1 MRIVPQPTD
10 LYASLISVTISPD
23 PNIALRRLGGSSRS
37 LSEWVTTFHLL
48 LVVID
53 PYTHESSWIVET
65 AGRILRSFKGAD
77 CRGAWMVL
85 GGEENSKEFLGPWA
99 TEILTFVDPDLSFVR
114 GIQLDKT
121 PALLHFDQSP
131 QLVGSAEGWNPS
143 DWKEIASNLADA
155 MSWSKPIIPNSED
168 PSPYEGVPLKAK

>member
-1 MRIVPQPTD
+1 MPHGIAVLKTCKYLWPNVRIVPQQKA
-10 LYASLISVTISPD
+10 LCASLISVTISPD
-23 PNIALRRLGGSSRS
+23 PNISLNPLEGSSRS

-85 GGEENSKEFLGPWA
+85 GNEDHSKEFLGPWSS
-99 TEILTFVDPDLSFVR
+99 EILTLWTLIYLLLVASSLKIRRRYCTSIKARSLLEALKD
-114 GIQLDKT
+114 GI
-121 PALLHFDQSP
+121 P
-131 QLVGSAEGWNPS
+131 
-143 DWKEIASNLADA
+143 
-155 MSWSKPIIPNSED
+155 MSGKIS
-168 PSPYEGVPLKAK
+168 